1 MNISAWSIKNPI
13 PAVMLFLLL
22 TLGGLTSFVALN
34 VQDIPDMDLPA
45 VTILCSLPGASPAQL
60 ETDVARKLENAIA
73 TIQGLKHITTKIQDG
88 SVSFIAE
95 FRLEKSVQD
104 AVNDVRSAVAMIRS
118 DLPATMRDPI
128 INKLDIGGGTILAYS
143 VNSKNAD
150 DETLSSFVD
159 DVVSKRVLTINGVGS
174 VSRVGGA
181 DREAR
186 VALDPFKLR
195 ALGITVADISNRL
208 QRVLTEN
215 SGGKSDVGGGEQ
227 AIRTLT
233 DIKSVDQL
241 RALELTLP
249 NGQRIRL
256 GEVASVEDTVAEVH
270 SAAYLNGKPVVGF
283 EISASKGGDQIAV
296 AKEVRAA
303 LDELHTLY
311 PEMRFTE
318 TFNLVAPVQEAFDGS
333 MEMLYDG
340 ALLAVL
346 VVWFFLKDFRATL
359 ISAFALP
366 LSAIPAFL
374 GMYYFGFSLN
384 VITLLALSLV
394 IGILVDDAIVEVE
407 NIMRHLRKGIPPLEA
422 AREASTEIGMAV
434 VATTLA
440 LVAVFLPTAFM
451 GGTAG
456 LFFRQ
461 FGITATLAIL
471 ASLAVARMIT
481 PMMAAY
487 LLKITS
493 EHEQTEGPVKK
504 AYLRSVVWCL
514 KHRLLTISAASLF
527 FIGSLALVSLLPAE
541 LMPPDDDPQTQVSV
555 ELPPGSTLA
564 QTRDAAEAARKL
576 VAGIPYVESIYT
588 TIGGGSAGNNPAAVQ
603 GAEGVNKA
611 TLTVLL
617 TAKNRPVIK
626 SVIEKNIVKALAA
639 LPGVRTKVGLGG
651 GGDKYVLELSG
662 DNPEALASA
671 ADTAIKAIR
680 TIPGFGTITSSAA
693 LVKPEI
699 TVRPNFAKA
708 AEMGVATEDIAETLR
723 ISTVGDYEATAP
735 KLNLAQRQ
743 IPVSI
748 KLTAEARQDLSLLEQ
763 LSVPSSKPEIG
774 TVTIGEIAEF
784 EFSGGQSTID
794 RYDRSRN
801 INLEIQLVGLSLGEA
816 AQTVSKLPSI
826 RNLPAGIKQVGVGD
840 AEEMKELFD
849 SFGIAMVAGILCIY
863 CVLVLLFKDFLQP
876 ITILAALPLSFG
888 GGFVALLLTGK
899 SLSMPSLIGLIMLM
913 GIATKNSILL
923 VEYAIAARHEP
934 GNDRASALLDACRK
948 RVRPIIMT
956 TIAMAAGM
964 LPIAMGT
971 GTADSPFRS
980 PMAIAVIGG
989 LATSTFLSLFVIPVV
1004 YTYVDDFE
1012 GFLRRL
1018 FRKRKPIKES

>member
-1 MNISAWSIKNPI
+1 MNISSWSIKNPI
-13 PAVMLFLLL
+13 PSVMLFVLL

-45 VTILCSLPGASPAQL
+45 VTILCSLPGAAPAQL

-95 FRLEKSVQD
+95 FRLEKSAQD
-104 AVNDVRSAVAMIRS
+104 AVNDVRSAVSMIRA
-118 DLPATMRDPI
+118 DLPATMHDPI
-128 INKLDIGGGTILAYS
+128 INKLDLGGGTILAYS
-143 VNSKNAD
+143 VNAKNAD
-150 DETLSSFVD
+150 DETLSAFVD
-159 DVVSKRVLTINGVGS
+159 DVVAKRLLAINGVGS
-174 VSRVGGA
+174 VNRVGGA
-181 DREAR
+181 NREAG

-208 QRVLTEN
+208 QRVLGES
-215 SGGKSDVGGGEQ
+215 SGGKSDLGGGEQ

-233 DIKSVDQL
+233 GIKSVDEL
-241 RALELTLP
+241 RTLELTLP
-249 NGQRIRL
+249 DGQRIRL
-256 GEVASVEDTVAEVH
+256 GEVANVEDTVSEPRAQ
-270 SAAYLNGKPVVGF
+270 ALLNGKPVVGF
-283 EISASKGGDQIAV
+283 EISGSKGGDQIAV
-296 AKEVRAA
+296 AKEVQTA
-303 LDELHTLY
+303 LNELEKLY
-311 PEMRFTE
+311 PQMRFTE
-318 TFNLVAPVQEAFDGS
+318 TFNLVAPVQEAFNGS

-346 VVWFFLKDFRATL
+346 VVWFFLRDFRATL

-374 GMYYFGFSLN
+374 GMVYFGFSLN

-407 NIMRHLRKGIPPLEA
+407 NIMRHLRKGLPPLEA
-422 AREASTEIGMAV
+422 AREASNEIGMAV
-434 VATTLA
+434 IATTLA
-440 LVAVFLPTAFM
+440 LVAVFLPTGFM

-487 LLKITS
+487 LLKINA
-493 EHEQTEGPVKK
+493 EHQEIEGPVKK
-504 AYLRSVVWCL
+504 AYLQAVRWCL
-514 KHRLLTISAASLF
+514 KHRLLTMGAAILF
-527 FIGSLALVSLLPAE
+527 FVGSLALVSQLPAE

-564 QTRDAAEAARKL
+564 QTGAAAEAARKL
-576 VAGIPYVESIYT
+576 VAAVPYVDSIYT
-588 TIGGGSAGNNPAAVQ
+588 TIGGGSAGNDPAAAQ
-603 GAEGVNKA
+603 SGGSVNKA

-617 TAKNRPVIK
+617 SSKNRPVLK
-626 SVIEKNIVKALAA
+626 SVIEKNINQALAA

-651 GGDKYVLELSG
+651 GGNKYVLELSG
-662 DNPEALASA
+662 DNPDALASA
-671 ADTAIKAIR
+671 ADAAIKDIR
-680 TIPGFGTITSSAA
+680 TIPGFGAITSSAA

-699 TVRPNFAKA
+699 TVRPDFAKA
-708 AEMGVATEDIAETLR
+708 AEMGVSTEDIAETLR
-723 ISTVGDYEATAP
+723 ISTVGDYAATAP
-735 KLNLAQRQ
+735 KLNLAERQ

-748 KLTAEARQDLSLLEQ
+748 KLIPEARQDLSILEQ

-774 TVTIGEIAEF
+774 AVTIGEIAEF
-784 EFSGGQSTID
+784 GFSGGQSTID

-801 INLEIQLVGLSLGEA
+801 INLEIQLAGLSLGA
-816 AQTVSKLPSI
+816 ATQTVSNLPSI
-826 RNLPAGIKQVGVGD
+826 RNLPPGIKQIGVGD
-840 AEEMKELFD
+840 AEEMQEVFA

-923 VEYAIAARHEP
+923 VEYAIAARHEL
-934 GNDRASALLDACRK
+934 GNDRTAALLDACRK

-964 LPIAMGT
+964 LPIAIGT

-1004 YTYVDDFE
+1004 YTYIDDFE
-1012 GFLRRL
+1012 NFMRRL
-1018 FRKRKPIKES
+1018 FRKPV